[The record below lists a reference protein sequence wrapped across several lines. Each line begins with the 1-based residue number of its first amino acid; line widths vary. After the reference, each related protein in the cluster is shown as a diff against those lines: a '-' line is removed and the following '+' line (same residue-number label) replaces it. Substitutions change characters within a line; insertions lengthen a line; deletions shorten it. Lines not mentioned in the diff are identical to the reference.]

1 MTPYNHFFTW
11 AQTVISAAGLGIPLS
26 STASETALNIYN
38 ALEEKKRNALA
49 QQQAARDLQMQQ
61 TQQFVMNAPVTVA
74 PVVQQPIVAQPI
86 QQPAPVVVNAAP
98 TIDYATM
105 AAQNAQ
111 AYAVQDAAL
120 QAQFDAQVL
129 NERNRQAASG
139 ATNKITIKLNGLNLA
154 FDKSTGKRRL
164 TILDLPNRANDVID
178 GEFAHVLNG
187 IDSDGMVISEQPE
200 YTMDRVVR

>member
-61 TQQFVMNAPVTVA
+61 TQQFVMNAPVIVA
-74 PVVQQPIVAQPI
+74 PVVQQPVITQPI
-86 QQPAPVVVNAAP
+86 QQPAPVVVNTAP
-98 TIDYATM
+98 TIDYAAM

-111 AYAVQDAAL
+111 AYAAQDAAL

-139 ATNKITIKLNGLNLA
+139 ATNKISIKLNGLNIGR
-154 FDKSTGKRRL
+154 GKRRL

-200 YTMDRVVR
+200 YTMDKVI